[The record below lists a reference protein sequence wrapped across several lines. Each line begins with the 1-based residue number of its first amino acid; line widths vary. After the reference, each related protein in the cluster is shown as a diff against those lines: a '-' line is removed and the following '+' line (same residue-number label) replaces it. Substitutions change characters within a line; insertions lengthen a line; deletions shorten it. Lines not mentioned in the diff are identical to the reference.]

1 METQRL
7 LLDRIRTEDRED
19 YFYNISHDRK
29 VLETFICNYAEAPE
43 EVDLTRYAANEK
55 MFALRLKDTGR
66 LIGIILYFDD
76 EDGVCEVGYGIGS
89 DHWGKGLCT
98 EALRR
103 FLRYLFEEK
112 GFHTVTASF
121 FPGNDASRRVM
132 EKCGMT
138 YHRTSEKELTY
149 LGTQRD
155 LIYYIIDK
163 ETFLK
168 EEN

>member
-7 LLDRIRTEDRED
+7 LLDRITTDDRDD
-19 YFYNISHDRK
+19 YFYNVSHDRK
-29 VLETFICNYAEAPE
+29 VLETFICNYAETPE

-66 LIGIILYFDD
+66 LIGIILYFEDD
-76 EDGVCEVGYGIGS
+76 GRTCEVGYGLGS

-132 EKCGMT
+132 EKCGMK
-138 YHRTSEKELTY
+138 YCRTSEKELTY
-149 LGTQRD
+149 LGAERD

-163 ETFLK
+163 ESFLK
-168 EEN
+168 EEE